1 MIGRVNDV
9 VSGAVVIGA
18 MTQDN
23 AAGTAAQRQE
33 QSGALAPAESLQDN
47 QQDEKM
53 GVQETV
59 EANAQKKEEPKE
71 EDMQEMM
78 KELNELMSRI
88 NCNLE
93 FSYHKEVNVMSVK
106 MIDKATNEVIKEL
119 PPEEM
124 IDNMIQAKDWIGAFL
139 DKNGKNWHS
148 ARE

>member
-1 MIGRVNDV
+1 MIGKVNDM
-9 VSGAVVIGA
+9 VSGAVVIGS
-18 MTQDN
+18 MTQDY
-23 AAGTAAQRQE
+23 AAGTAAQRPQDQGGASAAPVDELQKAKQE
-33 QSGALAPAESLQDN
+33 EG
-47 QQDEKM
+47 M

-71 EDMQEMM
+71 EDMQEMI

-106 MIDKATNEVIKEL
+106 MIDKSTHEVIKEL

-139 DKNGKNWHS
+139 DKN
-148 ARE
+148 A

>member
-23 AAGTAAQRQE
+23 AAGTAAQRQD

-53 GVQETV
+53 GVQEAV

-139 DKNGKNWHS
+139 DKN
-148 ARE
+148 A

>member
-47 QQDEKM
+47 QQEEKM
-53 GVQETV
+53 GVQEAV

-106 MIDKATNEVIKEL
+106 MIDKSTHEVIKEL

-139 DKNGKNWHS
+139 DKN
-148 ARE
+148 A

>member
-23 AAGTAAQRQE
+23 TAGTAAQRQE

-47 QQDEKM
+47 QQDEKL
-53 GVQETV
+53 GVQEAV
-59 EANAQKKEEPKE
+59 EANARKKEEPNE
-71 EDMQEMM
+71 EDMQQMM

-106 MIDKATNEVIKEL
+106 MIDKATQEVIKEL

-139 DKNGKNWHS
+139 DKN
-148 ARE
+148 A

>member
-33 QSGALAPAESLQDN
+33 PSGALAPAESLQDN

-139 DKNGKNWHS
+139 DKN
-148 ARE
+148 A

>member
-59 EANAQKKEEPKE
+59 EANAQKKEEPNE
-71 EDMQEMM
+71 EDRQQMM

-139 DKNGKNWHS
+139 DKN
-148 ARE
+148 A

>member
-47 QQDEKM
+47 QQDEKL
-53 GVQETV
+53 GVQEAV
-59 EANAQKKEEPKE
+59 EANAQKKEEPNE
-71 EDMQEMM
+71 EDMQQMM

-139 DKNGKNWHS
+139 DKN
-148 ARE
+148 A

>member
-23 AAGTAAQRQE
+23 TAGTAAQRQE

-47 QQDEKM
+47 QQDEKL
-53 GVQETV
+53 GVQEAV
-59 EANAQKKEEPKE
+59 EANAQKKEEPNE
-71 EDMQEMM
+71 EDMQQMM

-139 DKNGKNWHS
+139 DKN
-148 ARE
+148 A

>member
-47 QQDEKM
+47 QQEEKM

-71 EDMQEMM
+71 EDMQQMM

-139 DKNGKNWHS
+139 DKN
-148 ARE
+148 A

>member
-47 QQDEKM
+47 QQDEEM

-71 EDMQEMM
+71 EDMQQMM

-139 DKNGKNWHS
+139 DKN
-148 ARE
+148 A

>member
-23 AAGTAAQRQE
+23 AAGTAAQRQD

-53 GVQETV
+53 GVQEAV

-78 KELNELMSRI
+78 KELNELMSRINELMSRI

-139 DKNGKNWHS
+139 DKN
-148 ARE
+148 A

>member
-47 QQDEKM
+47 QQDEEL
-53 GVQETV
+53 GVQEAV
-59 EANAQKKEEPKE
+59 EANAQKKEEPNE
-71 EDMQEMM
+71 EDIQQMM

-139 DKNGKNWHS
+139 DKN
-148 ARE
+148 A

>member
-47 QQDEKM
+47 QQDEEL
-53 GVQETV
+53 GVQEAV
-59 EANAQKKEEPKE
+59 EANAQKKEEPNE
-71 EDMQEMM
+71 EDMQQMM

-139 DKNGKNWHS
+139 DKN
-148 ARE
+148 A

>member
-23 AAGTAAQRQE
+23 SAGTAAQRQE

-47 QQDEKM
+47 QQDEEM
-53 GVQETV
+53 GVQEAV
-59 EANAQKKEEPKE
+59 EANAQKKEEPNE
-71 EDMQEMM
+71 EDMQQMM

-106 MIDKATNEVIKEL
+106 MVDKATNEVIKEL

-139 DKNGKNWHS
+139 DKN
-148 ARE
+148 A

>member
-1 MIGRVNDV
+1 MIGKVNDM
-9 VSGAVVIGA
+9 VSGAVVIGS
-18 MTQDN
+18 MTQDY
-23 AAGTAAQRQE
+23 AAGTAAQRPQDQGGASAAPVDELQKAKQE
-33 QSGALAPAESLQDN
+33 EGI
-47 QQDEKM
+47 

-106 MIDKATNEVIKEL
+106 MIDKATQEVIKEL

-139 DKNGKNWHS
+139 DKN
-148 ARE
+148 A

>member
-23 AAGTAAQRQE
+23 TAGTAAQRQE

-47 QQDEKM
+47 QQDEKL
-53 GVQETV
+53 GVQEAV
-59 EANAQKKEEPKE
+59 EANARKKEEPNE
-71 EDMQEMM
+71 EDMQQMM

-139 DKNGKNWHS
+139 DKN
-148 ARE
+148 A

>member
-33 QSGALAPAESLQDN
+33 QSGALASAESLQDN
-47 QQDEKM
+47 QQDEEM

-59 EANAQKKEEPKE
+59 EANAQKKEEPNE
-71 EDMQEMM
+71 EDMQQMM

-139 DKNGKNWHS
+139 DKN
-148 ARE
+148 A

>member
-1 MIGRVNDV
+1 MAGSG
-9 VSGAVVIGA
+9 VSGA
-18 MTQDN
+18 MTHDN

-47 QQDEKM
+47 QQDEQM

-71 EDMQEMM
+71 EDMQQMM

-139 DKNGKNWHS
+139 DKN
-148 ARE
+148 A

>member
-1 MIGRVNDV
+1 MIGKVNDM

-18 MTQDN
+18 MTQDYS
-23 AAGTAAQRQE
+23 AGTAAQRQ
-33 QSGALAPAESLQDN
+33 QDQGGASATPVDELQKAK
-47 QQDEKM
+47 QEEGI

-106 MIDKATNEVIKEL
+106 MIDKSTHEVIKEL

-139 DKNGKNWHS
+139 DKN
-148 ARE
+148 A

>member
-23 AAGTAAQRQE
+23 TAGTAAQRQE

-47 QQDEKM
+47 QQDEEL
-53 GVQETV
+53 GVQEAV
-59 EANAQKKEEPKE
+59 EANAQKKEEPNE
-71 EDMQEMM
+71 EDMQQMM

-106 MIDKATNEVIKEL
+106 MIDKATQEVIKEL

-139 DKNGKNWHS
+139 DKN
-148 ARE
+148 A

>member
-59 EANAQKKEEPKE
+59 EANAQNKEEPNE
-71 EDMQEMM
+71 EDMQQMM

-139 DKNGKNWHS
+139 DKN
-148 ARE
+148 A

>member
-23 AAGTAAQRQE
+23 AAGTAAQRPE
-33 QSGALAPAESLQDN
+33 KAAPAESLQDN
-47 QQDEKM
+47 QQEEKM
-53 GVQETV
+53 GVQEAV

-106 MIDKATNEVIKEL
+106 MIDKSTHEVIKEL

-139 DKNGKNWHS
+139 DKN
-148 ARE
+148 A

>member
-33 QSGALAPAESLQDN
+33 QSGALASAESLQDN

-59 EANAQKKEEPKE
+59 EANAQKKEEPNE
-71 EDMQEMM
+71 EDMQQMM

-139 DKNGKNWHS
+139 DKN
-148 ARE
+148 A

>member
-23 AAGTAAQRQE
+23 TAGTAAQRQE

-53 GVQETV
+53 GVQEAV
-59 EANAQKKEEPKE
+59 EANAQKKEEPNE
-71 EDMQEMM
+71 EDMQQMM

-139 DKNGKNWHS
+139 DKN
-148 ARE
+148 A

>member
-23 AAGTAAQRQE
+23 TAGTAAQRQE

-59 EANAQKKEEPKE
+59 EANAQKKEEPNE
-71 EDMQEMM
+71 EDMQQMM

-139 DKNGKNWHS
+139 DKN
-148 ARE
+148 A

>member
-33 QSGALAPAESLQDN
+33 QSGALAPAESLRDN
-47 QQDEKM
+47 QQDEEM
-53 GVQETV
+53 GVQEAV
-59 EANAQKKEEPKE
+59 EANAQKKEEPNE
-71 EDMQEMM
+71 EDMQQMM

-139 DKNGKNWHS
+139 DKN
-148 ARE
+148 A

>member
-1 MIGRVNDV
+1 MIGKVNDM
-9 VSGAVVIGA
+9 VSGAVVIGS
-18 MTQDN
+18 MTQDY
-23 AAGTAAQRQE
+23 AAGTAAQRSQDQGGASATPVDELQKVKQE
-33 QSGALAPAESLQDN
+33 EG
-47 QQDEKM
+47 M

-71 EDMQEMM
+71 EDMQEMI

-106 MIDKATNEVIKEL
+106 MIDKSTHEVIKEL

-139 DKNGKNWHS
+139 DKN
-148 ARE
+148 A

>member
-23 AAGTAAQRQE
+23 AAETAAQRQE

-47 QQDEKM
+47 QQDEEM

-59 EANAQKKEEPKE
+59 EANAQKKEEPNE
-71 EDMQEMM
+71 EDMQQMM

-139 DKNGKNWHS
+139 DKN
-148 ARE
+148 A

>member
-23 AAGTAAQRQE
+23 SAGTAAQRQE

-47 QQDEKM
+47 QQDEEM

-59 EANAQKKEEPKE
+59 EANAQKKEEPNE
-71 EDMQEMM
+71 EDMQQMM

-139 DKNGKNWHS
+139 DKN
-148 ARE
+148 A

>member
-47 QQDEKM
+47 QQEEKM
-53 GVQETV
+53 GVQEAV
-59 EANAQKKEEPKE
+59 EANAQKKEEPNE
-71 EDMQEMM
+71 EDMQQMM
-78 KELNELMSRI
+78 KDLNELMSRI

-139 DKNGKNWHS
+139 DKN
-148 ARE
+148 A

>member
-33 QSGALAPAESLQDN
+33 QSDALAPAESLQDN
-47 QQDEKM
+47 QQDEEL
-53 GVQETV
+53 GVQEAV
-59 EANAQKKEEPKE
+59 EANAQKKEEPNE
-71 EDMQEMM
+71 EDMQQMM

-139 DKNGKNWHS
+139 DKN
-148 ARE
+148 A

>member
-1 MIGRVNDV
+1 MIGKVNDM

-18 MTQDN
+18 MTQDY
-23 AAGTAAQRQE
+23 AAGAAAQKQDQGAAAPVEELQKTGQE
-33 QSGALAPAESLQDN
+33 DKL
-47 QQDEKM
+47 
-53 GVQETV
+53 GVQEAE
-59 EANAQKKEEPKE
+59 EAQAQAGKKEEPKE

-106 MIDKATNEVIKEL
+106 MIDKATHEVIKEL

-139 DKNGKNWHS
+139 DKN
-148 ARE
+148 A

>member
-23 AAGTAAQRQE
+23 AAGTAAQRQD

-139 DKNGKNWHS
+139 DRN
-148 ARE
+148 A

>member
-1 MIGRVNDV
+1 MIGRVNDE

-47 QQDEKM
+47 QQEEKM

-71 EDMQEMM
+71 EDMQQMM

-139 DKNGKNWHS
+139 DKN
-148 ARE
+148 A

>member
-1 MIGRVNDV
+1 MIGKINDV

-18 MTQDN
+18 MTQDY
-23 AAGTAAQRQE
+23 AAGTAAQRQQE
-33 QSGALAPAESLQDN
+33 QGAAAASAEELQN
-47 QQDEKM
+47 GLQEEKM

-106 MIDKATNEVIKEL
+106 MIDKATHEVIKEL

-139 DKNGKNWHS
+139 DKN
-148 ARE
+148 A

>member
-53 GVQETV
+53 GVQEAV

-139 DKNGKNWHS
+139 DKN
-148 ARE
+148 A

>member
-1 MIGRVNDV
+1 MIGKVNDM
-9 VSGAVVIGA
+9 VSGAVVIGS
-18 MTQDN
+18 MTQDY
-23 AAGTAAQRQE
+23 AAGTAAQRSQDQGGASAAPVDELQKAQQE
-33 QSGALAPAESLQDN
+33 EG
-47 QQDEKM
+47 M

-71 EDMQEMM
+71 EDMQEMI

-106 MIDKATNEVIKEL
+106 MIDKSTHEVIKEL

-139 DKNGKNWHS
+139 DKN
-148 ARE
+148 A

>member
-59 EANAQKKEEPKE
+59 EANAQKKEEPNE
-71 EDMQEMM
+71 EDMQQMM

-106 MIDKATNEVIKEL
+106 MIDKATQEVIKEL

-139 DKNGKNWHS
+139 DKN
-148 ARE
+148 A